1 MSGPKHYSFPTGSP
15 EEAAGILS
23 QFSAFQRGVRATV
36 SGNQI
41 NVTVSNAAWCAG
53 KDYDF
58 ISEQISEAKKRFR
71 RDEEM
76 QRILKVAKDD
86 EVKRINGF
94 KVKINKDSD
103 AKRKRL
109 MEARGKCTALC
120 RECNVSY
127 RTPFGVYTLDE
138 CMSRIES
145 LSHKIDRAI
154 EEIAQERTT
163 CLSNCEAYVG
173 KIHNATSL
181 SDLSDF
187 QRNAPDFTIAE
198 TFLDRDIEGV
208 GQELNGKKKQLV
220 AFVQFLEELDRMLSV
235 KGLSKYKQRVAELV
249 STVDI
254 YSPSS
259 IKEILHLVEQIEREN
274 SFIQEQMRVQQRD
287 ENIEREVSEQ
297 MSALHKLKNLLKPLS
312 DNAEKNVETQLD
324 YESISKQA
332 LYDCE
337 KVIREIKGL
346 EFCSGIHLNEIDRA
360 SAVLDRA
367 RGSLRSPNVFAQ
379 LTALLT
385 KLKEMQVECKKEA
398 ESYSHFAVEL
408 EKYKELYMK
417 FRAILSAEDSEIN
430 DDDGYLEAPT
440 DIVFSYSD
448 REMQIAVLAERN
460 TQLQGIVNESIQQT
474 FCAGMSAILSDSK
487 WGSEFK
493 REKRSDDSAH
503 LSYVRKAN
511 KGSVFDIT
519 CDKNGGISIAP
530 MGVILS
536 NGKATIS
543 ADELRQVHSSCAWAD
558 EIGHT
563 FEEIG
568 IPNGSYEEMDATERE
583 KLYDKKNY
591 YKIVTDEESIRFLRL
606 SGYSDEEIEKLGYSV
621 INEEQDIDVSH
632 SSTTQIAKAK
642 EIKP

>member
-1 MSGPKHYSFPTGSP
+1 MSEFYFDYKCISMNNASKNPKGEDKALDFYLYQDYNNNEGSMCAQVYIP
-15 EEAAGILS
+15 KTLQEKYC
-23 QFSAFQRGVRATV
+23 GVRLYSSPNGV
-36 SGNQI
+36 EIPDFMNQ
-41 NVTVSNAAWCAG
+41 
-53 KDYDF
+53 DQYDF
-58 ISEQISEAKKRFR
+58 IP
-71 RDEEM
+71 RDE
-76 QRILKVAKDD
+76 
-86 EVKRINGF
+86 
-94 KVKINKDSD
+94 
-103 AKRKRL
+103 
-109 MEARGKCTALC
+109 
-120 RECNVSY
+120 
-127 RTPFGVYTLDE
+127 
-138 CMSRIES
+138 
-145 LSHKIDRAI
+145 
-154 EEIAQERTT
+154 
-163 CLSNCEAYVG
+163 
-173 KIHNATSL
+173 
-181 SDLSDF
+181 
-187 QRNAPDFTIAE
+187 
-198 TFLDRDIEGV
+198 
-208 GQELNGKKKQLV
+208 
-220 AFVQFLEELDRMLSV
+220 
-235 KGLSKYKQRVAELV
+235 
-249 STVDI
+249 
-254 YSPSS
+254 
-259 IKEILHLVEQIEREN
+259 
-274 SFIQEQMRVQQRD
+274 
-287 ENIEREVSEQ
+287 
-297 MSALHKLKNLLKPLS
+297 
-312 DNAEKNVETQLD
+312 
-324 YESISKQA
+324 
-332 LYDCE
+332 
-337 KVIREIKGL
+337 
-346 EFCSGIHLNEIDRA
+346 
-360 SAVLDRA
+360 
-367 RGSLRSPNVFAQ
+367 
-379 LTALLT
+379 
-385 KLKEMQVECKKEA
+385 EA